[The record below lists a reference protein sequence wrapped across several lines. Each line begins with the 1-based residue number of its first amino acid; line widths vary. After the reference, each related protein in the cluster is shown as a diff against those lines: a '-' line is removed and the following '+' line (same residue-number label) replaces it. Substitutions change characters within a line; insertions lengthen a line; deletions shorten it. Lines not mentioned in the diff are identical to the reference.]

1 MSKFNCEN
9 IKVIV
14 SGGGTGGHIYPAL
27 SIAGEIKKQCK
38 NADILFVG
46 ALGRM
51 EMEIIPKAGYEIV
64 GLPVKG
70 LIRKITFQN
79 FVILYRLWQS
89 MRMAKKIVKQFQP
102 NVVIGVGGYA
112 SGPVLKSAAKLGIPT
127 IIQEQNS
134 YAGITNKLLG
144 KSAKKICVA
153 YERMDRFF
161 PAKKIILT
169 GNPIRKEFLE
179 PLPPKKEALAFFKI
193 PSNKKVVLIIG
204 GSLGARSINRG
215 MMAGIGEIEKNLET
229 FFIWQTGKNNFDS
242 IKNKLGSNIPE
253 NVIVTKFI
261 DRMDMAFSSADLIVS
276 RAGAG
281 TISELCIVGKPVIL
295 IPSPNVSEDHQTKNA
310 MALVNKDAAVIL
322 KDKKAE
328 TDLVSVI
335 LENLKKEANLVFM
348 SENIKRLEKPLATE
362 KIVDVVFETIK

>member
-1 MSKFNCEN
+1 MSKFKYEN

-38 NADILFVG
+38 NAEILFVG

-51 EMEIIPKAGYEIV
+51 EMDIIPKAGYEIV

-70 LIRKITFQN
+70 LIRKITLQN
-79 FVILYRLWQS
+79 FVILYQLWKS
-89 MRMAKKIVKQFQP
+89 LRMAKKLVKKFQP

-134 YAGITNKLLG
+134 YAGITNKLLS
-144 KSAKKICVA
+144 KSAIKICVA
-153 YERMDRFF
+153 YENMERFF
-161 PAKKIILT
+161 PEHKIIVT

-179 PLPPKKEALAFFKI
+179 PLPPKQDALTFFNI
-193 PSNKKVVLIIG
+193 PDHKKVVLIIG
-204 GSLGARSINRG
+204 GSLGARSVNRG
-215 MMAGIGEIEKNLET
+215 MMAGLEEAAKSPDT
-229 FFIWQTGKNNFDS
+229 FFIWQTGKNNYTSIIDS
-242 IKNKLGSNIPE
+242 AHNKIPK

-261 DRMDMAFSSADLIVS
+261 DRMDLAFSVADLIVS

-281 TISELCIVGKPVIL
+281 TISELCVVGKPVVL
-295 IPSPNVSEDHQTKNA
+295 VPSPNVSENHQHKNA
-310 MALVNKDAAVIL
+310 MALVDKNAAILLPDA
-322 KDKKAE
+322 KAE
-328 TDLVSVI
+328 KELVSVI
-335 LENLKKEANLVFM
+335 LENLKMDTLTLLG
-348 SENIKRLEKPLATE
+348 ENIKSLEKPKATE
-362 KIVDVVFETIK
+362 KIVEQVLNSIK

>member
-1 MSKFNCEN
+1 MSKSKCEN
-9 IKVIV
+9 LKVIV

-27 SIAGEIKKQCK
+27 SIAGEIKQQCPG
-38 NADILFVG
+38 ADILFVG

-51 EMEIIPKAGYEIV
+51 EMEIIPKAGYEII

-79 FVILYRLWQS
+79 LVILYRLWQS
-89 MRMAKKIVKQFQP
+89 MRMAKSIVKKFQP
-102 NVVIGVGGYA
+102 KVVIGVGGYA

-144 KSAKKICVA
+144 KSAEKVCVA
-153 YERMDRFF
+153 YDHMERFF
-161 PAKKIILT
+161 PGSKIILT
-169 GNPIRKEFLE
+169 GNPIREAFLK
-179 PLPPKKEALAFFKI
+179 PLPAKAEALNYFDI
-193 PSNKKVVLIIG
+193 PTDKKVVLIIG

-215 MMAGIGEIEKNLET
+215 MMAGIEQASAHPNT
-229 FFIWQTGKNNFDS
+229 FFIWQTGKNNYDS
-242 IKNKLGSNIPE
+242 IVKDLAGKIPE
-253 NVIVTKFI
+253 NVFVTKFI
-261 DRMDMAFSSADLIVS
+261 DRMDLAFSVADLIVS

-310 MALVNKDAAVIL
+310 MALVEKDAAILLKDREAELDLVNVIL
-322 KDKKAE
+322 D
-328 TDLVSVI
+328 
-335 LENLKKEANLVFM
+335 NLKQEANLVYM
-348 SENIKRLEKPLATE
+348 SENIKRLEKPNATKE
-362 KIVDVVFETIK
+362 IVNVVFEAIK